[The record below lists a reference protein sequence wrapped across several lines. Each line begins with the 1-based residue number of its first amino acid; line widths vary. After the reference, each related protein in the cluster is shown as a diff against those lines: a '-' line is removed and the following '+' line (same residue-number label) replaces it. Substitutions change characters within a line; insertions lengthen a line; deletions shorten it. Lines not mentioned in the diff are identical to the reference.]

1 MRMAPSRSKCK
12 TKEMNETTTASTEAH
27 INFFRSI
34 NDEHRGKLGYF
45 AKPLPRLDHSKMT
58 PNVRY
63 KKFKEETIEH
73 LQELQRRSESKT
85 PLFLGLEK
93 DWKRMDEKVKKNVK
107 KNLEIV
113 CFLATSRCNIKG
125 NQSIKLTKINDPAY
139 EGQWFSH
146 DKTRKE
152 LEERLE
158 KGVRS
163 RFFAFFDPPP
173 VSNFDRVLL

>member
-73 LQELQRRSESKT
+73 LQELQRRSESK
-85 PLFLGLEK
+85 
-93 DWKRMDEKVKKNVK
+93 NVK